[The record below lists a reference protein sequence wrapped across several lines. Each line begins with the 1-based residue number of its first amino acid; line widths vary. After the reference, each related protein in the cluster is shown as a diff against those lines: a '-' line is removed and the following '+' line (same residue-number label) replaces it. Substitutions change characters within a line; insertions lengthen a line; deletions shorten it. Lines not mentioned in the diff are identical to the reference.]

1 MSAIVDYQSDIG
13 SMPLYWH
20 GSQGL
25 LSQHGFYLKSIMA
38 AFFVMVYRCCCCI
51 YSNYSG
57 KVAMYCSMGSVTL
70 EDCIAE
76 LGAENAAGVG
86 ARSATI
92 ARADRVADG
101 A

>member
-1 MSAIVDYQSDIG
+1 
-13 SMPLYWH
+13 
-20 GSQGL
+20 
-25 LSQHGFYLKSIMA
+25 
-38 AFFVMVYRCCCCI
+38 
-51 YSNYSG
+51 
-57 KVAMYCSMGSVTL
+57 MYCSMGSVTL

-101 A
+101 AGAGLAGTAGQGQP